1 MTGMIS
7 ASSLDADRAQEN
19 FARLMAHVANL
30 YCTGGSSSVS
40 SYEAQELATSIA
52 YVLGIADAT
61 VEEATC
67 VLDVED
73 SIALWH
79 EGLHALDVRVGAALD
94 MWREIIVTMP
104 PIRNVALRDTLASL
118 GELRRRYDTRFAA
131 HEVPCDIDY
140 QPSKPVN
147 PQLLGL
153 DYIEAWLAQLLAE
166 TRWIAQ
172 FDAASCVNVLERACP
187 DYKGLHVNL
196 YDLLLPH
203 ENELAIAC
211 VKDRVLPAQLE
222 LYQSCDGDLDR
233 VYGEAMRRNCGP
245 IYSG

>member
-1 MTGMIS
+1 LSAIS
-7 ASSLDADRAQEN
+7 EGVMHMDETMAFLMPRGGGGTMLAAVNEHLAVAGLSITREDALMLAERRVESLAETERIEFGPPAVAAIAKAIASSPFLMQDNLADVLAELQDA
-19 FARLMAHVANL
+19 F
-30 YCTGGSSSVS
+30 Y
-40 SYEAQELATSIA
+40 
-52 YVLGIADAT
+52 
-61 VEEATC
+61 
-67 VLDVED
+67 
-73 SIALWH
+73 
-79 EGLHALDVRVGAALD
+79 
-94 MWREIIVTMP
+94 
-104 PIRNVALRDTLASL
+104 ALRDELPVDVPDAEIVEAL
-118 GELRRRYDTRFAA
+118 GDCFDTHFAA

-203 ENELAIAC
+203 ENELARTAS
-211 VKDRVLPAQLE
+211 RARQT
-222 LYQSCDGDLDR
+222 
-233 VYGEAMRRNCGP
+233 
-245 IYSG
+245 

>member
-1 MTGMIS
+1 MDETMAFLMPRGGGGTMLTAVNEHLAVAGLSITREDALMLAERRVES
-7 ASSLDADRAQEN
+7 LAETERIEFGPPAVAAIAKAIASSPFLMQDNLAD
-19 FARLMAHVANL
+19 
-30 YCTGGSSSVS
+30 
-40 SYEAQELATSIA
+40 
-52 YVLGIADAT
+52 
-61 VEEATC
+61 

-73 SIALWH
+73 PIALWH
-79 EGLHALDVRVGAALD
+79 EGLAKLDARVDAALD

-118 GELRRRYDTRFAA
+118 GELRRRYDTHFAA

-203 ENELAIAC
+203 ENELARTAS
-211 VKDRVLPAQLE
+211 RARQT
-222 LYQSCDGDLDR
+222 
-233 VYGEAMRRNCGP
+233 
-245 IYSG
+245 

>member
-1 MTGMIS
+1 MLAAVNEHLAVAGLSITREDALMLAERRVESLAETERIEFGPPAVAAIAKAI
-7 ASSLDADRAQEN
+7 ASSP
-19 FARLMAHVANL
+19 FLMQDNL
-30 YCTGGSSSVS
+30 
-40 SYEAQELATSIA
+40 A
-52 YVLGIADAT
+52 
-61 VEEATC
+61 
-67 VLDVED
+67 
-73 SIALWH
+73 
-79 EGLHALDVRVGAALD
+79 
-94 MWREIIVTMP
+94 
-104 PIRNVALRDTLASL
+104 DTLASL
-118 GELRRRYDTRFAA
+118 GELRRRYDTHFAA

-203 ENELAIAC
+203 ENELARTAS
-211 VKDRVLPAQLE
+211 RARQT
-222 LYQSCDGDLDR
+222 
-233 VYGEAMRRNCGP
+233 
-245 IYSG
+245 